1 MSGDIY
7 WLETNSWITCV
18 YRKQNAP
25 TSFCS
30 CNTRI
35 VYKRV
40 QNETLY
46 TNPYHTQQYFTSR
59 AYHINCWSSTHAK
72 PLTSH
77 KIVLIFFLSQ
87 MLQWMW
93 LQWPPGN
100 YSLEER
106 RLRSPHQWSLKFC
119 KEPPWHMG
127 QSKFPQEPD
136 QLFKKWC
143 RNNTF
148 KRIWKNIIIT
158 TSKTDTFL

>member
-1 MSGDIY
+1 MSRDIY
-7 WLETNSWITCV
+7 WLETNSWIRCV

-46 TNPYHTQQYFTSR
+46 TNPYHIQQYFTSR
-59 AYHINCWSSTHAK
+59 AYHINCWSSTHTK

-77 KIVLIFFLSQ
+77 KIVLIFFLTQ

-106 RLRSPHQWSLKFC
+106 RLRSPNQWSLKFC
-119 KEPPWHMG
+119 KEPPDTWDRASSPKS
-127 QSKFPQEPD
+127 QTSYSKNDAGIILLQGFE
-136 QLFKKWC
+136 
-143 RNNTF
+143 
-148 KRIWKNIIIT
+148 RI
-158 TSKTDTFL
+158 S